1 MTNLLAI
8 FLGDVGKGSIHTLGS
23 RLDLVQIEAIGKGIV
38 GLGQNGGHETE
49 RQEDLS
55 ADHLGQAGLDM
66 MMADSSR
73 NRK

>member
-49 RQEDLS
+49 RQEDLR
-55 ADHLGQAGLDM
+55 ADHLGQADLN